1 MYNINHYEANF
12 EFHLLYSEIENRFA
26 ELDAFLKHIHKYVS
40 VTEGKLGSDLKMY
53 SSDFFEY
60 YYAGSYGETFR
71 SSLIVSVASVSES
84 YLKNYIHSME
94 KSFGS

>member
-1 MYNINHYEANF
+1 MYNIKHYQANF

-26 ELDAFLKHIHKYVS
+26 ELDSFLKHIHKYVS
-40 VTEGKLGSDLKMY
+40 ASEGKLSSDLKMY